1 MSAEEYVFHAKVDY
15 MRILGEWGPKCRTHL
30 HKTPI
35 ESYLHLPAQS
45 IKELMHPMLG
55 FNGKTSLRTGS
66 WSRTNHLI
74 ESALY
79 LIEEARQNRNGWRLR
94 PKEIPMLKDTLK
106 SFKASNNCVIITGNV
121 CETHREL

>member
-1 MSAEEYVFHAKVDY
+1 MAEHVNNAHVLKIKEKEKGMSAEEYVFHAKVDY

-55 FNGKTSLRTGS
+55 
-66 WSRTNHLI
+66 
-74 ESALY
+74 
-79 LIEEARQNRNGWRLR
+79 
-94 PKEIPMLKDTLK
+94 
-106 SFKASNNCVIITGNV
+106 
-121 CETHREL
+121 